1 MLSRNN
7 VPILAPV
14 VETIISILMFILV
27 FRIWQRYIKRK
38 RDATAQLAI
47 CFTSYATGML
57 LTAIGKWLQFGLNID
72 PEVTSY
78 ADFFI
83 LLAYTFTAF
92 SNIFLFVFT
101 NQIFLNNQIKY
112 LIPITILNS
121 ISIGLFIPRISIQQG
136 SYANAFLIVLFHAF
150 NSIIV
155 MVILTWLSLK
165 ERKKTKEKI
174 SRTGFLLI
182 SLYGTFILLLF
193 LSFGIDLAIV
203 SATGKGYSI
212 FYYLSWFFALA
223 GLVSGYLGYIM
234 PDWFRR
240 IIK

>member
-1 MLSRNN
+1 
-7 VPILAPV
+7 
-14 VETIISILMFILV
+14 
-27 FRIWQRYIKRK
+27 
-38 RDATAQLAI
+38 
-47 CFTSYATGML
+47 
-57 LTAIGKWLQFGLNID
+57 
-72 PEVTSY
+72 
-78 ADFFI
+78 
-83 LLAYTFTAF
+83 
-92 SNIFLFVFT
+92 
-101 NQIFLNNQIKY
+101 
-112 LIPITILNS
+112 
-121 ISIGLFIPRISIQQG
+121 
-136 SYANAFLIVLFHAF
+136 
-150 NSIIV
+150 
-155 MVILTWLSLK
+155 MVILAWLSLK